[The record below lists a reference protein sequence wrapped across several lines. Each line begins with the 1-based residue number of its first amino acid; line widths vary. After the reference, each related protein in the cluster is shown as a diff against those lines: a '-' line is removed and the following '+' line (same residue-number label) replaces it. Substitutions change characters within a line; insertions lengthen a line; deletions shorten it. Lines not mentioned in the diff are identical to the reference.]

1 MLAGGNGAVRQ
12 AARLAELGDVRAVHA
27 EVVDRTRRSAEE
39 ALERGD
45 RGGGVSTEGPGPPP
59 ELTPEEL
66 AAAFAEQ
73 LARTPVR
80 DLMLQTMATFT
91 DMAGI
96 RLGLGPAG
104 DQARDLTQAR
114 QAIEALRALL
124 EVADRELGPA
134 QARPFREPLAAL
146 QMAYARAV
154 ERPAGR
160 GPAAARRPRRRAAAA
175 PASAAPRGRPGE
187 PPLGAAG
194 NPQAGRPAGLTWPSG
209 RERRPVPCGRNRRRI
224 GVPSGMPQLSLI
236 RRALPIGQ
244 SDRSQ

>member
-1 MLAGGNGAVRQ
+1 M
-12 AARLAELGDVRAVHA
+12 
-27 EVVDRTRRSAEE
+27 SA
-39 ALERGD
+39 
-45 RGGGVSTEGPGPPP
+45 EGPGPPP
-59 ELTPEEL
+59 ELTAEEL

-114 QAIEALRALL
+114 QAIEALRAML

-146 QMAYARAV
+146 QLAYARAV
-154 ERPAGR
+154 ERPAGEATPPPVDPAG
-160 GPAAARRPRRRAAAA
+160 GPPPPPPPQRPEDDPASRLWVPPGTRRPGD
-175 PASAAPRGRPGE
+175 PPG
-187 PPLGAAG
+187 
-194 NPQAGRPAGLTWPSG
+194 
-209 RERRPVPCGRNRRRI
+209 
-224 GVPSGMPQLSLI
+224 
-236 RRALPIGQ
+236 
-244 SDRSQ
+244 

>member
-1 MLAGGNGAVRQ
+1 M
-12 AARLAELGDVRAVHA
+12 
-27 EVVDRTRRSAEE
+27 SA
-39 ALERGD
+39 
-45 RGGGVSTEGPGPPP
+45 EGPGPPP

-154 ERPAGR
+154 ERPARR
-160 GPAAARRPRRRAAAA
+160 GPAAARRPRRRAAAT

-194 NPQAGRPAGLTWPSG
+194 DPQAGRPAGLTWPSG

-224 GVPSGMPQLSLI
+224 GVPSGCRSLALPARSPDRAERPLAVTPI
-236 RRALPIGQ
+236 SEGALGRLPVGQHNVAGRRARPGRRRVRHRTHRLPAAPAGG
-244 SDRSQ
+244 R

>member
-1 MLAGGNGAVRQ
+1 
-12 AARLAELGDVRAVHA
+12 
-27 EVVDRTRRSAEE
+27 
-39 ALERGD
+39 
-45 RGGGVSTEGPGPPP
+45 
-59 ELTPEEL
+59 
-66 AAAFAEQ
+66 
-73 LARTPVR
+73 
-80 DLMLQTMATFT
+80 MATFT

-194 NPQAGRPAGLTWPSG
+194 DPQAGRPAGLTWPSG

-224 GVPSGMPQLSLI
+224 GLPSGCRSLARSGALSRSGRATARSDPDLGGSTWPTSCRTTQRGWPSCSAWSPSRTASDSPSTCCAS
-236 RRALPIGQ
+236 RRATSGCA
-244 SDRSQ
+244 RSRRPSRRAPRRT